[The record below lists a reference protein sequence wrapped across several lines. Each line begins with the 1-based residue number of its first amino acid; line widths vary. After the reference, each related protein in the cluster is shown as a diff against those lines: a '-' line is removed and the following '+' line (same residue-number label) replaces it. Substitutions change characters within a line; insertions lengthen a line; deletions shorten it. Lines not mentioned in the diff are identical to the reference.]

1 MLDDPRSADPRDE
14 KRDPRDIEV
23 GWVSLDHDPSDARDL
38 DAREREPGERD
49 RDRDPGDHGHDPR
62 DAFIHDLELPRDR
75 DRELVID
82 RDRQYELDGEGTR
95 TLAAAGAFRVVS
107 ERDLP
112 SDERKTVKDLGDQG
126 LIRSIAI
133 DERERAITLTERGR
147 RFLENHRRERDGR
160 RDRDDRRRQTFHS
173 GVNNPRELKHDATL
187 YRAYLRAEE
196 RLRERGA
203 DVRRVVLEGELKR
216 EYQQFL
222 QERNRDRP
230 DSDGRPDRDRRE
242 IEGWAREHDLPYRDG
257 SVQFPDFRIEYEI
270 RGLEDHEDIEVLT
283 GHYRGGHAAGRAS
296 SGFTCYS
303 ESGRH
308 GSSPF
313 DPDLAKEFV

>member
-1 MLDDPRSADPRDE
+1 MLDDARSPDPRDDD
-14 KRDPRDIEV
+14 RDRDVDIR
-23 GWVSLDHDPSDARDL
+23 WASLEQGPSDSRDV
-38 DAREREPGERD
+38 DTREREREERD
-49 RDRDPGDHGHDPR
+49 RDPDSQDRYDPR
-62 DAFIHDLELPRDR
+62 DAFVRELELPRDR

-112 SDERKTVKDLGDQG
+112 SDERKTVRGLSEQG
-126 LIRSIAI
+126 LVRSIAV

-147 RFLENHRRERDGR
+147 RILESHRRERDDRRGR
-160 RDRDDRRRQTFHS
+160 DNRRQTFHS
-173 GVNNPRELKHDATL
+173 GVRNPRELKHDATL
-187 YRAYLRAEE
+187 YRAYVRAEE

-216 EYQQFL
+216 EYQRFL

-242 IEGWAREHDLPYRDG
+242 IEAWAREHDLPCRDG

-270 RGLEDHEDIEVLT
+270 RGLEEHEDIEVLT

-313 DPDLAKEFV
+313 DPDLAQEFV